1 MKKGTRRFSIKLKIM
16 LTTNFMIILL
26 FLLLGVSFYK
36 RMEEDMV
43 QMGAAQAEVAA
54 RMALR
59 QINGKEIAML
69 EPGDESSE
77 EYQRNL
83 QALRDIKKD
92 CNVAYLYTL
101 STDGKGVYYGID
113 TDESV
118 GTYSIGDLFEDTYEE
133 LRPVF
138 GGKVYVQ
145 DYIDFTEDGELIT
158 VYLPILDDNEQV
170 AAVLGSDYDAAQV
183 VERLNETRLQILK
196 IGIGG
201 VLAALIILNLV
212 IGRITKSL
220 KLVNKKIYD
229 LVHNEGD
236 LTQRLDVRT
245 GDEMELMADNV
256 NELLAYIRNIMIHIS
271 DNAGRLDKSTEGVVS
286 NLRGAEEKV
295 MDVSSTME
303 EMSAA
308 MEETAASLNQINDE
322 VAEIYTRIAQM
333 SENAEKGDIVTKGIQ
348 ENARQGHKEAEEEQ
362 KKVHLLVQSLAES
375 VNGEIEKSKSVREI
389 NILTEKIIEI
399 TEQTNLLALNASIE
413 AARAGEAGKGFAVVA
428 GEIGKLA
435 SDSADAAGKIKKVS
449 GEVIASV
456 DGLSAESEKMLRF
469 MEETAMNG
477 YRELLSMSEQYKSDA
492 ERIHGIIE
500 NVAENSSQLRQ
511 YADTIREAI
520 EAVNIAVE
528 ESTKGVV
535 NVSEMSA
542 ALSENVGEIG
552 RKANINQQ
560 ISEELEEEVHRFK
573 L

>member
-36 RMEEDMV
+36 RMEEDMI

-399 TEQTNLLALNASIE
+399 TGQTNLLALNASIE

>member
-333 SENAEKGDIVTKGIQ
+333 SENVEKGDIVTKGIQ

>member
-375 VNGEIEKSKSVREI
+375 VNGEIEKSKPVREI

>member
-69 EPGDESSE
+69 EPGEESSE

-348 ENARQGHKEAEEEQ
+348 ENARQGHKDAEEEQ